1 MTAETWICSKCGEV
15 LEEQFDTCWNCQT
28 SRDDF
33 AGEIAP
39 DFDLKG
45 ESVASETKL
54 DRILKLQQK
63 QSEALDEIRSRVG
76 CLYIYMIVGIL
87 LGLIAALLSMA
98 N

>member
-15 LEEQFDTCWNCQT
+15 LEVQFDTCWNCQT

-33 AGEIAP
+33 AGDIDR
-39 DFDLKG
+39 DFDSKD
-45 ESVASETKL
+45 EHVASETKL

-87 LGLIAALLSMA
+87 LGLIAALLSIA